1 MCVNLVP
8 TVNPKYRKAIKLG
21 RPLSGYPDDFYLLV
35 PCGKCIDCRRKR
47 GKEWRTR
54 LQHEI
59 MYGDFRTVYFITL
72 TFSPE
77 FYEKFQIEVPGS
89 NSFSKRRVSNDG
101 VSRAVRLFL
110 ERYRKRYGRSLR
122 HFFVTERGEKGGR
135 LHLHGL
141 IFDPEFTLHLESS
154 KYSGRVVSK
163 PYDLLQLNKAFAEI
177 WSYGF
182 TYFEPITQK
191 TVNYVTKYITKYY
204 DYDKEFIPKIFVS
217 PGFGSCFCR
226 NRQMVDWT
234 KKISGKD
241 GRFCYVASVRCALP
255 RYYFEKIYNEAE
267 RRWIKDSLSGL
278 PPDYSNLRVG
288 LSVTCSQKDYLLES
302 AKRLRESERMGLSQ
316 PVFEKPSILYNVENQ
331 SFL

>member
-21 RPLSGYPDDFYLLV
+21 RPLSEYPDDFYLLV

-54 LQHEI
+54 LQHEL
-59 MYGDFRTVYFITL
+59 MYGNFRTVYFVTL
-72 TFSPE
+72 TFSPQW
-77 FYEKFQIEVPGS
+77 YEKFEIELPTRVGI
-89 NSFSKRRVSNDG
+89 SKRKANNDG
-101 VSRAVRLFL
+101 ISRAIRLFL
-110 ERYRKRYGRSLR
+110 ERYRKKFGRSLR
-122 HFFVTERGEKGGR
+122 HFFVTERGDKKGR
-135 LHLHGL
+135 IHLHGL
-141 IFDPEFTLHLESS
+141 IFDPRLALDIERS
-154 KYSGRVVSK
+154 KYKGRTIDK
-163 PYDLLQLNKAFAEI
+163 PYDLLAFNQRFSEI
-177 WSYGF
+177 WSYGY
-182 TYFEPITQK
+182 TYVEPISCK
-191 TVNYVTKYITKYY
+191 TVNYVTKYIVKYY
-204 DYDKEFIPKIFVS
+204 DYDKEFIPKVFVS
-217 PGFGSCFCR
+217 PGFGACFCR

-241 GRFCYVASVRCALP
+241 GRFCYVASVRRALP

-267 RRWIKDSLSGL
+267 RRWIKDSLSGF

-316 PVFEKPSILYNVENQ
+316 PVFEKPSILYNIENQ